1 MSNAKA
7 KEPTLGEELKALE
20 DIVRRLETDG
30 TDLDEALRLFEE
42 GVTRLRR
49 ARERL
54 GEAEQS
60 VKLVLASADGTLR
73 MQDADL

>member
-1 MSNAKA
+1 MSKAKA
-7 KEPTLGEELKALE
+7 AEPTLGEELKALE

-60 VKLVLASADGTLR
+60 VKLVLENADGTLR

>member
-1 MSNAKA
+1 MSRDDT

-54 GEAEQS
+54 AEAEQS
-60 VKLVLASADGTLR
+60 VKLVLENADGTLR
-73 MQDADL
+73 TQDADL

>member
-1 MSNAKA
+1 MKKGEARP
-7 KEPTLGEELKALE
+7 PTLGEELKALE

-60 VKLVLASADGTLR
+60 VRLVLESADGTVR
-73 MQDADL
+73 TQDADL

>member
-1 MSNAKA
+1 MTKGKAKA
-7 KEPTLGEELKALE
+7 PTLGEEIKALE

-60 VKLVLASADGTLR
+60 VKLVLEGADGTLR
-73 MQDADL
+73 TEDADL

>member
-1 MSNAKA
+1 MSRGQA

-20 DIVRRLETDG
+20 EIVRRLEGDG
-30 TDLDEALRLFEE
+30 IDLDEALRLFEE
-42 GVTRLRR
+42 GVARLRR

-60 VKLVLASADGTLR
+60 VKAVLENADGTLR
-73 MQDADL
+73 MQDVDL

>member
-1 MSNAKA
+1 MSGGKA

-20 DIVRRLETDG
+20 DLVRRLESDG
-30 TDLDEALRLFEE
+30 IDLDEALRLFEQ
-42 GVTRLRR
+42 GIARLRR

-60 VKLVLASADGTLR
+60 VRAVLESADGTLR
-73 MQDADL
+73 MQDVDL

>member
-1 MSNAKA
+1 MTRGKA
-7 KEPTLGEELKALE
+7 KEPTLGEEIKALE

-60 VKLVLASADGTLR
+60 VRLVLENADGTLR
-73 MQDADL
+73 TEDADL